1 MENLTNSENNI
12 QNINESDTSDIIILN
27 NNILSLNS
35 NFIKDISD
43 INNISD
49 KIDLEHY
56 YNPIVNPIINSLI
69 NIDNLTSFTIKNN
82 SEIENLKK
90 K

>member
-49 KIDLEHY
+49 KIDMCIH
-56 YNPIVNPIINSLI
+56 
-69 NIDNLTSFTIKNN
+69 T
-82 SEIENLKK
+82 
-90 K
+90 